1 MKIYVVKWEN
11 PKEKNSHQIKG
22 FANKKSAI
30 SFKSHVKR
38 GLISYYEG
46 IDPIIDIIEIPIT
59 KKGILK
65 AINYII

>member
-1 MKIYVVKWEN
+1 MKVYIVKWEN
-11 PKEKNSHQIKG
+11 PKENNANQIKG

-38 GLISYYEG
+38 GLISHYEG
-46 IDPIIDIIEIPIT
+46 REPVIETIEIPIT
-59 KKGILK
+59 KKGLLK